1 MQYTARVNSDWSS
14 LVRMLNFHIATVE
27 NQIAKLGEDVE
38 VDLPAPSANSIA
50 QPIEA
55 YHSVAMKLAD
65 MTGNRATLA
74 KIISDMESKFE
85 EYTTALHR
93 SVEELASHTLLQ
105 SQPEL
110 PQEAGK
116 VNINPNSNAYG
127 NQHVPCLPGTRKKTL
142 KAIRHWA
149 NDNNTTNR
157 MFCLLDVAG
166 SGKSTVAK
174 TMADEWKAENRLV
187 ARFFFSRDT
196 AETMSTKSFCSTVA
210 NAFAARNPT
219 FEASMKQYMKTPD
232 WQLLHFE
239 EQFEGLIV
247 GPLKRAQKPAI
258 LMIDALDECGK
269 EHGVRR
275 TLLETLRSQFHS
287 IPSLRIFVTGRP
299 EPDIK
304 GWVAQ
309 EMRVEYTNFVQL
321 EGGSSDV
328 ELYIRSRLQGLPN
341 VQDRL
346 YPVIRYAD
354 GLFIWARIACDLLL
368 QAIDANSLLETLGKE
383 VSLDYLYEV
392 ALKQSMPEDKA
403 SQVTMITVLQMILAA
418 KEPLSIV
425 ELDSLSPKRGIVEP
439 VVTRLSSLLLHQNRE
454 DPIRLLHATLR
465 EFLTAQK
472 KAGEYYIQPGL
483 GHYTL
488 ALGCI
493 GVIRHQ
499 AVQDLDN
506 LAKLDPVSARK
517 DIRALKG
524 YALIICSGFFAIPQP
539 HGSITVLIHAGS

>member
-1 MQYTARVNSDWSS
+1 
-14 LVRMLNFHIATVE
+14 MLKFHVATVE
-27 NQIAKLGEDVE
+27 NQITKLEEDVE
-38 VDLPAPSANSIA
+38 VDLPAPSANNLA

-55 YHSVAMKLAD
+55 YYSVTMKLANVQGD
-65 MTGNRATLA
+65 MARVTQ
-74 KIISDMESKFE
+74 IIPDMESTFE
-85 EYTTALHR
+85 RYTTALHR

-142 KAIRHWA
+142 SAIHHWVD
-149 NDNNTTNR
+149 DNNSGNR

-219 FEASMKQYMKTPD
+219 FEASMKRYMKIPD
-232 WQLLHFE
+232 WQLLPLE
-239 EQFEGLIV
+239 EQFEGLV
-247 GPLKRAQKPAI
+247 TGPLRKCQQPAI

-275 TLLETLRSQFHS
+275 TLLETLCSQFHS
-287 IPSLRIFVTGRP
+287 VPSLRIFVTSRP

-304 GWVAQ
+304 GWVMQ
-309 EMRVEYTNFVQL
+309 EMRVRYTNFVQL
-321 EGGSSDV
+321 EGGSGDV
-328 ELYIRSRLQGLPN
+328 EIYIRSRLQGLPN

-368 QAIDANSLLETLGKE
+368 NAVDAECLLETLGKE
-383 VSLDYLYEV
+383 VSLDYLYKV
-392 ALKQSMPEDKA
+392 ALKESMPEDRS
-403 SQVTMITVLQMILAA
+403 SQARMITVFQMILAA

-425 ELDSLSPKRGIVEP
+425 ELDRLSPKRGIVEP

-465 EFLTAQK
+465 EFLTAQQQ
-472 KAGEYYIQPGL
+472 AGEYYIQSGL

-493 GVIRHQ
+493 GVVSHQ
-499 AVQDLDN
+499 AAQDLDN
-506 LAKLDPVSARK
+506 LTKLDQVSARK
-517 DIRALKG
+517 DIRDLKG
-524 YALIICSGFFAIPQP
+524 YALITYSGSFTIPQR
-539 HGSITVLIHAGS
+539 HGYITVLNHAGS

>member
-1 MQYTARVNSDWSS
+1 MQYTARVNNDWSS
-14 LVRMLNFHIATVE
+14 LLKVLKFHIATVE
-27 NQIAKLGEDVE
+27 NQIAKLEEDVA
-38 VDLPAPSANSIA
+38 VDLPAPSANDIA
-50 QPIEA
+50 QSIEA
-55 YHSVAMKLAD
+55 YYSVTMKLAD
-65 MTGNRATLA
+65 VKGDMAIVTE
-74 KIISDMESKFE
+74 IIPDMESKFE

-105 SQPEL
+105 SQSEL

-127 NQHVPCLPGTRKKTL
+127 NQHVPCLSGTRKKTL
-142 KAIRHWA
+142 RAIRHWA

-166 SGKSTVAK
+166 SGKSTVVK

-210 NAFAARNPT
+210 NNFAACNGI
-219 FEASMKQYMKTPD
+219 FKASMEQYMKRPD
-232 WQLLHFE
+232 WHLLSLE
-239 EQFEGLIV
+239 EQFEGLV
-247 GPLKRAQKPAI
+247 AGPLRKCQQPAI

-269 EHGVRR
+269 EHEVRR
-275 TLLETLRSQFHS
+275 TLLETLCSQFHS
-287 IPSLRIFVTGRP
+287 ASLLRILVTGRP

-304 GWVAQ
+304 NWAIERMGVG
-309 EMRVEYTNFVQL
+309 YTNFAQL
-321 EGGSSDV
+321 EGGSKDV
-328 ELYIRSRLQGLPN
+328 EFYIRSRLQKLPSIRG
-341 VQDRL
+341 RL
-346 YPVIRYAD
+346 YPVIRDAD

-368 QAIDANSLLETLGKE
+368 NAVDAECLLETLGKE
-383 VSLDYLYEV
+383 VSLDYLYKV
-392 ALKQSMPEDKA
+392 ALKESMPEDRS
-403 SQVTMITVLQMILAA
+403 SQARMITVLQMILAA

-425 ELDSLSPKRGIVEP
+425 ELDRLSPKRGIVEP

-472 KAGEYYIQPGL
+472 KAGEYYIQSGL

-493 GVIRHQ
+493 GVVSHQ
-499 AVQDLDN
+499 AAQDLDN
-506 LAKLDPVSARK
+506 LTRLDRVSARK
-517 DIRALKG
+517 DIR
-524 YALIICSGFFAIPQP
+524 
-539 HGSITVLIHAGS
+539 